1 MSKKISFRVLFCLL
15 VCCLAFTAC
24 SDDDEEEGGKVG
36 KSELTFDGNPV
47 TLDSEDV
54 AYWHDGSGGYV
65 NLTLSIV
72 RPDNPADMDL
82 RYLFNLSH
90 ALDRENYDKQV
101 GQNLL
106 KDSHNTDCE
115 LGGMLPSSGEIVITG
130 VDIESKMISYEV
142 SVKFENHTLNG
153 KFTLPFSYRK

>member
-1 MSKKISFRVLFCLL
+1 MKKYLFALLICLSGFIL
-15 VCCLAFTAC
+15 VGC
-24 SDDDEEEGGKVG
+24 SDDENESGKGSG
-36 KSELTFDGNPV
+36 KSELTFDGNSV
-47 TLDSEDV
+47 GLDSEDV
-54 AYWHDGSGGYV
+54 AYWYKNGGYV

-90 ALDRENYDKQV
+90 SFDIDDYSKQI

-115 LGGMLPSSGEIVITG
+115 LGGMLPSSGEIIVTG

-142 SVKFENHTLNG
+142 KSVKFESHTLNG
-153 KFTLPFSYRK
+153 KFTLPFTYRN